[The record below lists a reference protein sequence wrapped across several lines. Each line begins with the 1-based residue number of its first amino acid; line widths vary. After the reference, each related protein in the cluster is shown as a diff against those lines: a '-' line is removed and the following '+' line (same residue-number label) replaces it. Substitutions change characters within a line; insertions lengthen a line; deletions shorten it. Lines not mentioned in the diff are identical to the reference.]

1 MLITLLLISPYK
13 GKLDEKT
20 CTLFFLKMESYLNA
34 GAPIGIPSALASLL
48 LEITQ
53 PSLFDKITI
62 GFLSNFGL
70 KTLSQEA

>member
-1 MLITLLLISPYK
+1 LFLLKK
-13 GKLDEKT
+13 G
-20 CTLFFLKMESYLNA
+20 SYLNA
-34 GAPIGIPSALASLL
+34 GAPIGIPRALASLL

-62 GFLSNFGL
+62 GFLSSFGL

>member
-1 MLITLLLISPYK
+1 MSPYK
-13 GKLDEKT
+13 GKFDENT
-20 CTLFFLKMESYLNA
+20 CTLFFLKRGSYLNA
-34 GAPIGIPSALASLL
+34 GAHIGIPSALASLL
-48 LEITQ
+48 LDITQ

>member
-1 MLITLLLISPYK
+1 MSPYK
-13 GKLDEKT
+13 GKLEENT
-20 CTLFFLKMESYLNA
+20 CMLFFLKRESYLNA
-34 GAPIGIPSALASLL
+34 GAPIGIPRDLASLL

>member
-1 MLITLLLISPYK
+1 MSPYK
-13 GKLDEKT
+13 GKLDENT
-20 CTLFFLKMESYLNA
+20 CTLFFLKIGSYLNA
-34 GAPIGIPSALASLL
+34 GAPIGMPSALASLL